1 MNCVEA
7 RRAVQQPAGVIGE
20 YLGPIH
26 EGYMLSIQKV
36 SEQLAISRSLVYAEI
51 HAGNLRAHCFGKRT
65 YRVSEEDLASYKEQH
80 GHIAKLPKEITSPA
94 AAAPR
99 GPKEFKHLN
108 VTPRPSSRNR
118 QDAVGPSEDTSLLS
132 KSRNAPA
139 GGSSS

>member
-1 MNCVEA
+1 MMSIREVSKW
-7 RRAVQQPAGVIGE
+7 
-20 YLGPIH
+20 LG
-26 EGYMLSIQKV
+26 
-36 SEQLAISRSLVYAEI
+36 ISRSLVYAEI

-108 VTPRPSSRNR
+108 VIPRPSWQSRP
-118 QDAVGPSEDTSLLS
+118 DVAVPNGDSAPLSPS
-132 KSRNAPA
+132 KYVPG